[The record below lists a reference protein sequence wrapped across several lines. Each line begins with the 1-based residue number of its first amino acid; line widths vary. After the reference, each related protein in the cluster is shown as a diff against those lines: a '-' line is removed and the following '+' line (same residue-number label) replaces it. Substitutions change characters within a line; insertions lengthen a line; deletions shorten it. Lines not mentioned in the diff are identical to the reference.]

1 MGRRDAAVLQLVR
14 PAGPEGSERLPD
26 VRAAHVSAPPRRAG
40 GVIPM
45 PRLSALLTATL
56 LAFAV
61 VVVGCGGDDSLAPQ
75 VPGPPAD
82 VTVPDSGQSP
92 TEAAASAQDRASSQD
107 SASNS
112 DSTSSD
118 SSTSTDDTGT
128 TDSTGTDTGTTG
140 DTSGGTAA
148 PDTGTDSP
156 QNDTAPPSGSDAQQF
171 EDFCA
176 QNQGAC

>member
-1 MGRRDAAVLQLVR
+1 
-14 PAGPEGSERLPD
+14 
-26 VRAAHVSAPPRRAG
+26 
-40 GVIPM
+40 M
-45 PRLSALLTATL
+45 PRLAALLTAAL
-56 LAFAV
+56 LVFAV
-61 VVVGCGGDDSLAPQ
+61 AGCGGDDSLAPQ

-82 VTVPDSGQSP
+82 VTVPDSGESP
-92 TEAAASAQDRASSQD
+92 TEAAASAQDRD
-107 SASNS
+107 SAD

-118 SSTSTDDTGT
+118 DSTTTDDSTSTDTGT

-148 PDTGTDSP
+148 PDTGTDSAE
-156 QNDTAPPSGSDAQQF
+156 NDTAPPAGSEAEQF

>member
-1 MGRRDAAVLQLVR
+1 
-14 PAGPEGSERLPD
+14 
-26 VRAAHVSAPPRRAG
+26 
-40 GVIPM
+40 M
-45 PRLSALLTATL
+45 PRLSALLTAFV
-56 LAFAV
+56 LAVAV
-61 VVVGCGGDDSLAPQ
+61 AGCGGDDSLAPQ

-82 VTVPDSGQSP
+82 VTVPDSGESP
-92 TEAAASAQDRASSQD
+92 TEAAASAQDSANSDDSSSSD
-107 SASNS
+107 

-118 SSTSTDDTGT
+118 DTTSTDDTST
-128 TDSTGTDTGTTG
+128 TDSTSTDTGTTG

-156 QNDTAPPSGSDAQQF
+156 ENDTQPPSGSDAEQF